1 MHPAWHRSLAGRLF
15 LLISLCLVSTV
26 VGISLQNGAMFYKTL
41 DRQVEDGSVAKAK
54 EIAAATSSI
63 LEGWTGQVAVAIYT
77 LAGKDRAGLTAGLQ
91 QLLNASH
98 DLVSVQVFDAD
109 AVERGPIAFAVKHD
123 AKDVRFEGSKPEEW
137 RAQMK
142 KSGAAVVLRHA
153 KDKVPK
159 ASLVEFSD
167 RESDFPLVELMIR
180 FRSVVAGTNWL
191 VLVSCWQ
198 TRILAALPNTPT
210 AIGEIVRTDGTP
222 VLSVKRGVIEPLVDE
237 LKEILDA
244 DDSTFG
250 LKSYIDDDGIPRIGA
265 LARLAD
271 RDLAAVVLA
280 DARPS
285 RLTVK
290 GILLQTAAWAWV
302 FLLGALLLSY
312 LSVAGVTR
320 KLRELATATLRI
332 AGGDFS
338 SRYTSGGKDEVGAL
352 GASVN
357 HMASRIESLLKSQV
371 DAARLEN
378 ELETARIVQSALFPK
393 KASTAGALVV
403 SGHCHPASECG
414 GDWWW
419 NAVGADGLHYVVIAD
434 AVGHGV
440 GAAIVTALAFSST
453 QTIMNT
459 LTSSSA
465 GPDNLRAIL
474 QAVNAVLWSAGG
486 EKMLMT
492 AQAMAIDPV
501 TLHAHFCAAGHQFPY
516 IIRPS
521 ETGKKVA
528 RRLRSRGSAP
538 LGFEPKLNLSEIT
551 IQLHPGDKVFLYTD
565 GLIECKNAAGEAWG
579 RKRAE
584 TSLRELAASESGS
597 LAEKVLEGAF
607 QFFADH
613 PVDDDITVV
622 SVEVRTEISASGTL
636 SSRVG

>member
-1 MHPAWHRSLAGRLF
+1 MRPVWHRSLAGRLF

-26 VGISLQNGAMFYKTL
+26 VGISLQNGALFYKTL

-54 EIAAATSSI
+54 EIAAATNNI
-63 LEGWTGQVAVAIYT
+63 LEGWTGQVAVAIYA
-77 LAGKDRAGLTAGLQ
+77 LAGKDRAGLTTGLQ
-91 QLLNASH
+91 QLLNASQ

-109 AVERGPIAFAVKHD
+109 RVERGPIAFALKHD
-123 AKDVRFEGSKPEEW
+123 VKDVRFEGSKPEDW
-137 RAQMK
+137 RAHVK
-142 KSGAAVVLRHA
+142 KTGAAVVLRHA
-153 KDKVPK
+153 KTKVPK
-159 ASLVEFSD
+159 ASLVEFSARD
-167 RESDFPLVELMIR
+167 SEFPLVEMVIR
-180 FRSVVAGTNWL
+180 FRSDTAGINWL

-198 TRILAALPNTPT
+198 TRILAALPNTQT
-210 AIGEIVRTDGTP
+210 VIGEIVRGDGTP
-222 VLSVKRGVIEPLVDE
+222 VLGVKRGVAEPLVAG
-237 LKEILDA
+237 LQEILDA

-250 LKSYIDDDGIPRIGA
+250 LKSYVDDAGIPRIGA
-265 LARLAD
+265 LAKLAD

-285 RLTVK
+285 RLAVK

-302 FLLGALLLSY
+302 FLLGALMLSY

-320 KLRELATATLRI
+320 KLSELTTATLRI

-357 HMASRIESLLKSQV
+357 HMAGRIESLLKSQV
-371 DAARLEN
+371 DAARREK
-378 ELETARIVQSALFPK
+378 ELETARMVQNTLFPK
-393 KASTAGALVV
+393 DVGTAGALVV

-453 QTIMNT
+453 QTIMST
-459 LTSSSA
+459 LTSSRA
-465 GPDNLRAIL
+465 GPENLRTIL

-501 TLHAHFCAAGHQFPY
+501 TLAAHFCAAGHQFPY
-516 IIRPS
+516 IIRPG
-521 ETGKKVA
+521 ETGKKAA
-528 RRLRSRGSAP
+528 RRLRSRGSSP
-538 LGFEPKLNLSEIT
+538 LGLEPQLNLSEVT
-551 IQLHPGDKVFLYTD
+551 IQLSPGDKVFLYTD

-584 TSLRELAASESGS
+584 ASLRKLATSESAA
-597 LAEKVLEGAF
+597 LAEKVLDGAF
-607 QFFADH
+607 QFFAGH

-622 SVEVRTEISASGTL
+622 SVEVRADDSASDEL
-636 SSRVG
+636 STRVG